1 MSDIRTF
8 WVENSQEG
16 EWRVTAGDL
25 VSGDDLE
32 TAMIISLFTDR
43 RARRDDDTDGSD
55 RRGWWGDAGSDYDIG
70 SRLWLLKRQKLTVPV
85 ARRAEDYTREALQW
99 LLDDGVVGTVDIH
112 AQIIWPSRLM
122 VHIDYHRPDG
132 SSDAVRFYW
141 VWRES
146 YAV

>member
-8 WVENSQEG
+8 WVENPQEG

-25 VSGDDLE
+25 ASGDDLE

-43 RARRDDDTDGSD
+43 RARRDDDADESD
-55 RRGWWGDAGSDYDIG
+55 RRGWWGDEDSDYDIG
-70 SRLWLLKRQKLTVPV
+70 SRLWLLKRQKLTVSV

-99 LLDDGVVGTVDIH
+99 LLDDGVVGAVDIH